1 MIFHTYT
8 FYRKT
13 VHTRRIRG
21 GERIRFSQTVSR
33 HYPPSPPFVSSD
45 VETLRVRPRRD
56 YKIALPPPREIFNL
70 VYYRPATLPSPPPQT
85 LSPLFRPAK
94 IA

>member
-1 MIFHTYT
+1 MIFHIYLLEDGAHAKNSRRREDT
-8 FYRKT
+8 FLPD
-13 VHTRRIRG
+13 
-21 GERIRFSQTVSR
+21 SVSR

-85 LSPLFRPAK
+85 LSPLFRPTK